1 MNEEDT
7 SVSMRTTSYESILSA
22 VGRVLDAAEARE
34 FALREHPE
42 GLLLEWQDASDAHEE
57 LHLTLTELAHLLDWH
72 AETDTEHAPHYER
85 ATAANEGTLRQ
96 FLDQHT
102 LVTTR

>member
-1 MNEEDT
+1 
-7 SVSMRTTSYESILSA
+7 MRTTSYESILSA

-34 FALREHPE
+34 FAVREQPD
-42 GLLLEWQDASDAHEE
+42 GLMLEWQDASERHERMR
-57 LHLTLTELAHLLDWH
+57 LSLAELAYLLDWH
-72 AETDTEHAPHYER
+72 AETNTDDAPHYER

-102 LVTTR
+102 LVNSR